1 MAHDIGCQPLQL
13 ALAWLIQRGVVPIPS
28 TTKIRTLNDHK
39 LMVNY
44 LMFLDGIKFP
54 VSFITENMRVIAG
67 ILFN

>member
-1 MAHDIGCQPLQL
+1 MAHDIGCQPSQL

-54 VSFITENMRVIAG
+54 VSFITGNMRVIAG
-67 ILFN
+67 ILFH